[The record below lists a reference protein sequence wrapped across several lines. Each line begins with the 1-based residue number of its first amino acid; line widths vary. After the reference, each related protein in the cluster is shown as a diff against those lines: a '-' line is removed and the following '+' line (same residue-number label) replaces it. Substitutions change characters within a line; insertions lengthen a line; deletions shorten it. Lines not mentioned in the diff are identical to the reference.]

1 MQANIIPE
9 NIVFNNCYSGTE
21 FENKTVDFL
30 RLAGLTAN
38 RVGKANDGGIDIE
51 ASVNIQGVKYSY
63 YIQCKYYNKPLG
75 KGPIQ
80 EVYSGAAFYNNIGKP
95 VVITNNEVTF
105 NARTY
110 AKKLGVNGKIKYTN
124 WGCGHLLGPKSLS
137 NAISNQRKSL
147 NLPASTSIFNVGTNA
162 SFSTMEMLAVVS
174 M

>member
-63 YIQCKYYNKPLG
+63 YIQCQNLCQK
-75 KGPIQ
+75 
-80 EVYSGAAFYNNIGKP
+80 IGC
-95 VVITNNEVTF
+95 
-105 NARTY
+105 RDH
-110 AKKLGVNGKIKYTN
+110 
-124 WGCGHLLGPKSLS
+124 CG
-137 NAISNQRKSL
+137 
-147 NLPASTSIFNVGTNA
+147 F
-162 SFSTMEMLAVVS
+162 
-174 M
+174 

>member
-75 KGPIQ
+75 KGPNQ
-80 EVYSGAAFYNNIGKP
+80 LPRCKHSSTVSGSY
-95 VVITNNEVTF
+95 V
-105 NARTY
+105 
-110 AKKLGVNGKIKYTN
+110 
-124 WGCGHLLGPKSLS
+124 
-137 NAISNQRKSL
+137 
-147 NLPASTSIFNVGTNA
+147 ASH
-162 SFSTMEMLAVVS
+162 ST
-174 M
+174 